1 MSDVTRL
8 DSLNLRQTFAPANR
22 PVGVSRPE
30 EGAGST
36 SSTIT
41 RGEDRLEVSAMA
53 SYLSKLNALPAVRH
67 ELVNSVRARIEAG
80 TYETQDK
87 LDIAFDELIREV
99 RG

>member
-8 DSLNLRQTFAPANR
+8 DSLFLRQTFAPANR
-22 PVGVSRPE
+22 PIGASQSE

-36 SSTIT
+36 SSKIT
-41 RGEDRLEVSAMA
+41 RGEDSLEVSAMA
-53 SYLSKLNALPAVRH
+53 SYLSKLNALPAVRL

-87 LDIAFDELIREV
+87 LDIAFDELVREI
-99 RG
+99 GS